1 MVGKLEKARLHK
13 GNKNWVR
20 NHNGNEKLMRR
31 DGPNPRH
38 HKFHGQ
44 LFNRTQREVTH
55 TIGGGGKNRGLQIRM
70 GFEELSEIY
79 DYYFEF
85 ISGK

>member
-1 MVGKLEKARLHK
+1 MKGNSKKMVGKLEKARLHK

-44 LFNRTQREVTH
+44 LFNRT
-55 TIGGGGKNRGLQIRM
+55 
-70 GFEELSEIY
+70 
-79 DYYFEF
+79 
-85 ISGK
+85 